1 MVSIASR
8 LALLAALVWG
18 IVPLAARAADDE
30 VPEKIEF
37 FETKIRPVF
46 AEHCGECHAN
56 GKAKGGFS
64 LETADAAK
72 RGGDSGPAFTPG
84 KPDEGLLIE
93 VLKHTGDIKMPPSAK
108 LADSQ
113 IADIQKWL
121 LLGAPWPADKG
132 GSDPTPGAG
141 FTITDQQRQFW
152 SFQPVPATVS
162 APTVKNE
169 GSVAGPIDRFI
180 LAELEAKGLTPS
192 PKADRLTLIRR
203 ATFDLTGL
211 PPTKAEVEAFLADER
226 PEAWAELI
234 DRLLKSPHYGE
245 RWGRHWL
252 DVARYGEDQAHTFA
266 AISFNNGFRYR
277 DWVVKAFNE
286 DVPYNEFVRAQIA
299 GDQLTDSPLHEYDR
313 RLAMGYF
320 ALGPIY
326 YADAGCAFKASL
338 DELDDRLDTL
348 ARGFLGLTIACARC
362 HDHKF
367 DPISQK
373 DYYAL
378 AGIFRSS
385 KYHEAPLV
393 PPETVQAFEQG
404 QQAIRHAEQE
414 VNKYLDQQTLVQSEA
429 NAREAGKY
437 LVALWRL
444 VQPAAGTEAPKRN
457 ELAKEAG
464 LHEFLLER
472 WQNYL
477 SPDNKG
483 KQPALNRWYELR
495 EQAAN
500 LKIPAGQQV
509 PLEVQAAADQLQAVV
524 VGGLAELVE
533 ARRLYAAR
541 MAKLPEGERG
551 QHPQPVLDQPR
562 QELVNALA
570 TPGGPC
576 GTPRDKVEGALP
588 EEQKQELA
596 ALKQGV
602 ETAKKN
608 APAKYPY
615 AHSLTDAQVANMKLH
630 IRGNPNRTGDEV
642 PRKFL
647 EILQPVSSTPFT
659 EGSGRRDLANAVAS
673 PNNPLTPR
681 VMVNRLWQ
689 NHFGRGIVATSSN
702 FGSLGERPTH
712 PALLDYLARRLME
725 QNWSLKAVH
734 REIMLSAVYQQS
746 SASQPANEQIDADNT
761 WLWRSNRRRLDVES
775 WRDSLLAAS
784 GTLDR
789 TLGGPP
795 GNLGDAN
802 FSRRTLYG
810 FVSRHALDSLLRLFD
825 FPDPNITSEKRTV
838 TTVPLQQLF
847 VLNGEFLMKQ
857 AKQLASRLQGLPGDD
872 ASRIREAYWL
882 LFSRPASDEEV
893 ALGLAFLQAPA
904 PAAAADG
911 AAPAASG
918 LSRWE
923 QYAQVLLGSNE
934 FTFVD

>member
-8 LALLAALVWG
+8 LALLAALCWG
-18 IVPLAARAADDE
+18 LIPQSVRAADDE

-37 FETKIRPVF
+37 FETKIRPLF

-64 LETADAAK
+64 LETADAAR

-84 KPDEGLLIE
+84 KPDEGLLME
-93 VLKHTGDIKMPPSAK
+93 VLKHTGDIKMPPAAK

-132 GSDPTPGAG
+132 GTEPIPGAG
-141 FTITDQQRQFW
+141 FSISDEQRQFW
-152 SFQPVPATVS
+152 SFQPVPATVVPP
-162 APTVKNE
+162 AVKNE
-169 GSVAGPIDRFI
+169 SWAAGPIDRFV

-192 PKADRLTLIRR
+192 PRADKLTLIRR
-203 ATFDLTGL
+203 ASFDLTGL

-226 PEAWAELI
+226 PEAWADLI

-277 DWVVKAFNE
+277 DWVVKALNE

-373 DYYAL
+373 DYYGL

-393 PPETVQAFEQG
+393 TPEVVQAFEQG
-404 QQAIRHAEQE
+404 QQAIRQSEQA
-414 VNKYLDQQTLVQSEA
+414 VNKYLDDQTVVQSEA
-429 NAREAGKY
+429 NARVAGRY
-437 LVALWRL
+437 LAAVWRL
-444 VQPAAGTEAPKRN
+444 VQPAPGTEAPKRN
-457 ELAKEAG
+457 ELAKESG

-477 SPDNKG
+477 VPDNKG
-483 KQPALNRWYELR
+483 KLPTLNRWFELR

-500 LKIPAGQQV
+500 LKVPTGQHI
-509 PLEVQAAADQLQAVV
+509 PLEVQAAADQIQASV
-524 VGGLAELVE
+524 VGALAELAE
-533 ARRLYAAR
+533 ARRLYDAR
-541 MAKLPEGERG
+541 MATLPEGERG
-551 QHPQPVLDQPR
+551 QHPKPVLDQPR
-562 QELVNALA
+562 NDLLTALA
-570 TPGGPC
+570 TPGGPL

-588 EEQKQELA
+588 EPQKQELA
-596 ALKQGV
+596 TLKQGV

-615 AHSLTDAQVANMKLH
+615 AHSLTDGQVGNMKLH

-647 EILQPVSSTPFT
+647 EVLQSVNPSPFT
-659 EGSGRRDLANAVAS
+659 EGSGRRDLANAIAS

-689 NHFGRGIVATSSN
+689 NHFGKGIVATPSN
-702 FGSLGERPTH
+702 FGLLGERPTH
-712 PALLDYLARRLME
+712 PALLDYLARRLIE
-725 QNWSLKAVH
+725 QNWSLKALH
-734 REIMLSAVYQQS
+734 REMMLSAVYQQS
-746 SASQPANEQIDADNT
+746 SASVPANEQVDAENT

-789 TLGGPP
+789 TLGGAP

-802 FSRRTLYG
+802 FNRRTLYG

-857 AKQLASRLQGLPGDD
+857 ARQLATRLQALPADD
-872 ASRIREAYWL
+872 ATRIREAYWL
-882 LFSRPASDEEV
+882 LYSRPALDEEV
-893 ALGLAFLQAPA
+893 ALGLAYLQAPTAPSGEGA
-904 PAAAADG
+904 PA
-911 AAPAASG
+911 PSG